1 MQRQCPQ
8 KIKICDPF
16 SKFALPNGS
25 IWASRLQIIAQFG
38 RNEVLRFQEFGK
50 IITVQTGRKSKEEK
64 SPNRKSFANKC
75 HRGLPNIHLLVDQ
88 VCGNRIFCGIVPG
101 GKDFFPEEKPPGGV
115 ALLSP
120 LLFGVLLALGYSIH
134 HVVSSTAQ

>member
-1 MQRQCPQ
+1 MSFKDILSVLQINSLPKDIFFTFLQRLT
-8 KIKICDPF
+8 K
-16 SKFALPNGS
+16 
-25 IWASRLQIIAQFG
+25 IIAQFG

-50 IITVQTGRKSKEEK
+50 IITVQTGRKSKEQK
-64 SPNRKSFANKC
+64 SLIRTIFANKC